1 MAKKKVAAK
10 KKKAGKKKSVPKK
23 KKAAVKKTAAKK
35 SVRRKAASGKKVA
48 RKKAATSKKKKAARS
63 VAASAKPKLGRAR
76 VSGDSKLEQMFLKDY
91 EARQIFEFLNVATLK
106 ELEQY
111 GPEEIAARLTAPMLQ
126 TVNRIRKALALN
138 NRTLKDDE
146 EFATKFLKTFAQQRD
161 PG

>member
-1 MAKKKVAAK
+1 MAKKKVSAK
-10 KKKAGKKKSVPKK
+10 KKQAGKKKTATKK

-48 RKKAATSKKKKAARS
+48 RKKATARKKKAARS
-63 VAASAKPKLGRAR
+63 VARPEEPKLGRAR
-76 VSGDSKLEQMFLKDY
+76 VSGDSKLEQIFLKDY

-138 NRTLKDDE
+138 NRTLKNDDE
-146 EFATKFLKTFAQQRD
+146 FAAQFLKTFAQQRD

>member
-10 KKKAGKKKSVPKK
+10 KKQAGKKKSVTKK

-48 RKKAATSKKKKAARS
+48 RKKATAKKKAARS
-63 VAASAKPKLGRAR
+63 VAASTEPKLGRAR
-76 VSGDSKLEQMFLKDY
+76 VSGDSKLEQIFLKDY
-91 EARQIFEFLNVATLK
+91 EARQVFEFLNVATLK

-111 GPEEIAARLTAPMLQ
+111 GPEEIAARLTGPMLQ

-146 EFATKFLKTFAQQRD
+146 EFATKFLKTFSQQRD